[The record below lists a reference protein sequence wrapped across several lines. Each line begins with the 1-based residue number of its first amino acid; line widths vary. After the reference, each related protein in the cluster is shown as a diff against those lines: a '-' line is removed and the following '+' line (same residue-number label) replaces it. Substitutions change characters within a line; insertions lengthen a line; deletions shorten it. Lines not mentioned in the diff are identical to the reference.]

1 MLNRIDGLIGNV
13 EIDFIENLTV
23 INLGELPK
31 AEDLGLP
38 GMTCGG
44 PLALHPVG
52 YAP

>member
-1 MLNRIDGLIGNV
+1 MNKKNISNKT
-13 EIDFIENLTV
+13 EYFMH
-23 INLGELPK
+23 GELPK
-31 AEDLGLP
+31 AEGLGLP